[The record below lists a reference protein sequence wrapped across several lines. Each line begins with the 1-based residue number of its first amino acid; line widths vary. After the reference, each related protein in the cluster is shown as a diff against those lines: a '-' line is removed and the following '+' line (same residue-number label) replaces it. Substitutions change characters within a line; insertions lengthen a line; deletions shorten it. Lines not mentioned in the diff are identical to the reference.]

1 METDRIDTGR
11 SDNQRRQSGGEKGG
25 MRHASLGRRCL
36 LAACAAF
43 LMGCLSPTLPMP
55 PPAKPDIEGPDER
68 GIFVL
73 SGHVLPESH
82 VYADNE
88 NTGFSYGQIADA
100 VTGAYRFPILA
111 SVGDSISMFYRLNGE
126 ASTTL
131 RFTIRAGTS
140 PIGGAG
146 AGAGGMPGQAG
157 FAGASG
163 GWDVSRD
170 PGFNGGGASSIP
182 AASNQAGMGAVAG
195 QTR

>member
-1 METDRIDTGR
+1 MSRQPTWRSLFVLFGFPDGTLLASSGGVARPRAAFMETDRIDTGR

-88 NTGFSYGQIADA
+88 
-100 VTGAYRFPILA
+100 
-111 SVGDSISMFYRLNGE
+111 
-126 ASTTL
+126 
-131 RFTIRAGTS
+131 
-140 PIGGAG
+140 
-146 AGAGGMPGQAG
+146 
-157 FAGASG
+157 
-163 GWDVSRD
+163 
-170 PGFNGGGASSIP
+170 
-182 AASNQAGMGAVAG
+182 
-195 QTR
+195 